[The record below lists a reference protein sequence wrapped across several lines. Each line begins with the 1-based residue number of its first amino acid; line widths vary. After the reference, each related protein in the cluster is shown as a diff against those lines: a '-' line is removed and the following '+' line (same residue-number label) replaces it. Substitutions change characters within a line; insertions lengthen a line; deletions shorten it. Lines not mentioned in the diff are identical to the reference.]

1 MLRISYVCVEMKIF
15 IFKNQV
21 YLENENSFIETK
33 NEIFSK
39 ILVLTKIF
47 RYALDS
53 NTYLCILFKRGF
65 MLIIL

>member
-21 YLENENSFIETK
+21 YLENENSFVETK

-47 RYALDS
+47 TSALNS
-53 NTYLCILFKRGF
+53 NTYLCILFKGRNT
-65 MLIIL
+65 LIIL